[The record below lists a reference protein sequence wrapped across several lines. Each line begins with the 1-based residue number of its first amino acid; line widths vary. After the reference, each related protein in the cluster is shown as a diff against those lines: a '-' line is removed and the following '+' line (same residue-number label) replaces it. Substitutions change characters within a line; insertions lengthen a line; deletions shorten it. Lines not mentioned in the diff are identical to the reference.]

1 MKRPKETSKKRP
13 PTAKRAKLSA
23 AGIQQESPRS
33 YKLKRPIETSK
44 KKQPAT
50 KQFKPPMAEKMLS
63 VDRSPLLRRSP
74 LVRNPELRLVV
85 SPVVIAQSPRSSP
98 PSPPLPVER
107 SSSPSP
113 LPGFSSA
120 QRKLRR
126 LKSEI
131 WSDMDPIY
139 HDRKLV
145 QARCKHCNEIFSAAR
160 NSGNSHIPL
169 PFREAFYELG
179 RQDSNYIYSLSLE
192 EWQRAKV

>member
-113 LPGFSSA
+113 LPGNYCLCAHFFNAIVYRPFSVFICLMRTNISFTPML
-120 QRKLRR
+120 QVSLLHK
-126 LKSEI
+126 
-131 WSDMDPIY
+131 
-139 HDRKLV
+139 
-145 QARCKHCNEIFSAAR
+145 
-160 NSGNSHIPL
+160 GN
-169 PFREAFYELG
+169 YG
-179 RQDSNYIYSLSLE
+179 G
-192 EWQRAKV
+192 

>member
-1 MKRPKETSKKRP
+1 MISFQLSCFFVNVCRLFAVQNCNNLSIGIIIYSFKLTMGTMPSPSQLEDVGVSSDGPPSINKNLQETSRSSPLKRPKETSKKRQ

-107 SSSPSP
+107 SSSPS
-113 LPGFSSA
+113 
-120 QRKLRR
+120 
-126 LKSEI
+126 
-131 WSDMDPIY
+131 
-139 HDRKLV
+139 
-145 QARCKHCNEIFSAAR
+145 
-160 NSGNSHIPL
+160 
-169 PFREAFYELG
+169 
-179 RQDSNYIYSLSLE
+179 SLSVSLLH
-192 EWQRAKV
+192 KGNYGG

>member
-63 VDRSPLLRRSP
+63 VDRSPLLRSP
-74 LVRNPELRLVV
+74 LVRNPVLRLVM

-107 SSSPSP
+107 SSSPS
-113 LPGFSSA
+113 
-120 QRKLRR
+120 
-126 LKSEI
+126 
-131 WSDMDPIY
+131 
-139 HDRKLV
+139 
-145 QARCKHCNEIFSAAR
+145 
-160 NSGNSHIPL
+160 
-169 PFREAFYELG
+169 
-179 RQDSNYIYSLSLE
+179 SLSVSLLH
-192 EWQRAKV
+192 KGNYGG

>member
-113 LPGFSSA
+113 F
-120 QRKLRR
+120 
-126 LKSEI
+126 
-131 WSDMDPIY
+131 
-139 HDRKLV
+139 LV
-145 QARCKHCNEIFSAAR
+145 ITAYV
-160 NSGNSHIPL
+160 L
-169 PFREAFYELG
+169 
-179 RQDSNYIYSLSLE
+179 IYSMPLYIGPLVFLS
-192 EWQRAKV
+192 V